1 MTKQEMRSEKAT
13 RKILNF
19 LNAVHMDKGI
29 DGIIYA
35 KQLTKLTKFHRIA
48 IAMPT
53 FMVKKGY
60 AVKIKYGV
68 YKIILYP
75 SYTYA
80 LLLKD
85 CQNES
90 TSAAVLKHKKNEPKT
105 VLKVTKPCMFA
116 SSITKA
122 ISLLKQA
129 GYKVLKPITEYKEI

>member
-1 MTKQEMRSEKAT
+1 MTKQEIISERAT
-13 RKILNF
+13 KKILNF
-19 LNAVHMDKGI
+19 LNAVHMAKGI
-29 DGIIYA
+29 DNIIYA
-35 KQLTKLTKFHRIA
+35 NQLTKLTKFHRIA

-60 AVKIKYGV
+60 AVKVSYGV
-68 YKIILYP
+68 YKIIQSP
-75 SYTYA
+75 TFNFA
-80 LLLKD
+80 EILKM

-116 SSITKA
+116 SNITKA

-129 GYKVLKPITEYKEI
+129 GYKVLKPITQYEEV